1 MKQSPHI
8 PKLAY
13 DIFEYLKDKLVVRRY
28 SEGGKYPNRMK
39 YEEKVKFLMRA
50 FDHRR
55 GSSVVTEEPKR
66 KEKFNR
72 QKQLEFFT
80 RPEVREHFLEEINDA
95 LVRKRAENERRIREV

>member
-1 MKQSPHI
+1 MKKSAHV

-13 DIFEYLKDKLVVRRY
+13 EIFDYLKDKLIVRRY

-55 GSSVVTEEPKR
+55 GSFSTEAPKR

-80 RPEVREHFLEEINDA
+80 RPEVREHFLEEISDA
-95 LVRKRAENERRIREV
+95 LIRKKAEN

>member
-1 MKQSPHI
+1 MKKSNNI
-8 PKLAY
+8 PKIAI
-13 DIFEYLKDKLVVRRY
+13 DIFQYLKDKLIVRRY

-39 YEEKVKFLMRA
+39 YQEKVKFLIRA

-55 GSSVVTEEPKR
+55 GSVPSDCPKR

-80 RPEVREHFLEEINDA
+80 RPEVKEHFMEEINDA
-95 LVRKRAENERRIREV
+95 LIRKKAQN